1 MRLGDTV
8 KCRVRGL
15 ILLAELGFEGKMSVV
30 VGITRYQLNV
40 QRDKIP
46 IPSVTCYHGKADC
59 FRRLKSSTDVCEV
72 IDSVSSLKTKTSQW
86 QYTFFQSGRGRKKKD
101 GTDGSQ
107 PQCTPCPF

>member
-1 MRLGDTV
+1 M
-8 KCRVRGL
+8 
-15 ILLAELGFEGKMSVV
+15 V

-86 QYTFFQSGRGRKKKD
+86 QYTFFSIWKGEKKK
-101 GTDGSQ
+101 GTVPMEVNPMYAMSILGGAKVRKCIATGTLVSDN
-107 PQCTPCPF
+107 